1 MSKRVVITEETIRDG
16 RYQVIALFEDNRLIE
31 VSCADVKES
40 SLLGNIYIGKVKRI
54 LEKIGAVFVEIM
66 PNQMTYLPFSEADH
80 VIWTKQ
86 QRAGKLT
93 EGDEIVV
100 QVVKEAVKTKEPN
113 VSANLSLK
121 GNALVLTTGNRKLGV
136 SKKLESKKRTHL
148 KAMFAQKTGNEF
160 GLVVRTNAGNYSD
173 EQIFEEY
180 EAILKQYQNIR
191 DYCRHRTCYSCL
203 SRGDS
208 HVVSRVRDYLSMGL
222 EKIVTDDRAV
232 YEELN
237 VAFSKEAPIAFYED
251 SMLSLTALYGLRT
264 KLGEALGERVRLK
277 SGAYL
282 VIQPTEALT
291 VIDVNSGKCIK
302 GNAEDFYLKINL
314 EAAEE
319 IARQLR
325 LRNISGICVVDF
337 INMDTGEAGRTLAKA
352 LRHWLAKDTVPAV
365 FVDYT
370 KLGLAEITRKKVRK
384 PLWEQVG
391 KRVF

>member
-1 MSKRVVITEETIRDG
+1 MVW
-16 RYQVIALFEDNRLIE
+16 
-31 VSCADVKES
+31 S
-40 SLLGNIYIGKVKRI
+40 SDL
-54 LEKIGAVFVEIM
+54 
-66 PNQMTYLPFSEADH
+66 D
-80 VIWTKQ
+80 
-86 QRAGKLT
+86 
-93 EGDEIVV
+93 
-100 QVVKEAVKTKEPN
+100 
-113 VSANLSLK
+113 
-121 GNALVLTTGNRKLGV
+121 
-136 SKKLESKKRTHL
+136 
-148 KAMFAQKTGNEF
+148 
-160 GLVVRTNAGNYSD
+160 
-173 EQIFEEY
+173 IFEEY